1 MYRGQPKHWNRG
13 GPTTVMEATTVAPAT
28 TMYVAAVDEEAAT
41 SRQSGQRNELPE
53 LKQRS
58 SRHR

>member
-1 MYRGQPKHWNRG
+1 M
-13 GPTTVMEATTVAPAT
+13 MEATTVAPAT
-28 TMYVAAVDEEAAT
+28 IMYVAAVDEEAAT